1 VLLTEPLKWGM
12 RLAVMDFDL
21 AKVDGRWT
29 VAQKHA
35 TLLNANSVPEDTD
48 VAALLQQDHDIVVT
62 YVNSVI
68 GSCTSAMSAQTARF
82 EDTAA
87 LDFINYVQGLVVRD
101 ALAGTPEASL
111 PMLSIAAPFN
121 RDAAIPA
128 GDVTV
133 RDVAGLYIYDNTLLG
148 IKLTGKQVK
157 DYLEFSANYFQQV
170 DGSKTSYLPDEVTN
184 AKTVLAPNGTPDY
197 NYDVM
202 AGLDASLAY
211 DIDIAQAPGSRIT
224 NLKYAGEPID
234 LAGEFVVAI
243 NNYRQS
249 GGGNFPGVKAAPVVY
264 NAQLEIRQAIID
276 WVTEKGVIDPSTFT
290 VYDWRLVANGS
301 PITVEG
307 ASEGG
312 RH

>member
-1 VLLTEPLKWGM
+1 MPGIDAILVGHAHEEIVERLVKNTATGKDVLLTEPLKWGM

-35 TLLNANSVPEDTD
+35 TLLNANTVPEDAD

-148 IKLTGKQVK
+148 IKLTGQQVK
-157 DYLEFSANYFQQV
+157 DYLEFSASYFQQV

-184 AKTVLAPNGTPDY
+184 AKTALAPNGTPDY

-211 DIDIAQAPGSRIT
+211 DIDIAQAPG
-224 NLKYAGEPID
+224 
-234 LAGEFVVAI
+234 
-243 NNYRQS
+243 
-249 GGGNFPGVKAAPVVY
+249 AA
-264 NAQLEIRQAIID
+264 
-276 WVTEKGVIDPSTFT
+276 
-290 VYDWRLVANGS
+290 S
-301 PITVEG
+301 PT
-307 ASEGG
+307 
-312 RH
+312 